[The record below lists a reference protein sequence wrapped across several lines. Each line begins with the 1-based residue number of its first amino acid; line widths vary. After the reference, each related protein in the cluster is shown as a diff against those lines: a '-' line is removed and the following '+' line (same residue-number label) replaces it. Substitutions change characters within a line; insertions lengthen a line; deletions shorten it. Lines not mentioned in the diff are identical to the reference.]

1 MVDLTNKQSKKH
13 NRLARDNEA
22 CIKRTKH
29 STHNNLSTLLNS
41 ALQPHAAVAQTVESP
56 KENHNQRT
64 QLGALKTNSNTITAW
79 PTLERPREKLAN
91 TGAAA
96 LSDAELLA
104 IFLRTG
110 VAGQNAVEL
119 GRALL
124 SHFGSLRARL
134 SASAANLKKIRGMG
148 TAKVAQL
155 HAIGELVQRSL
166 IEELRQS
173 TCFDS
178 PDSVRDYLKLLIGAR
193 SHEVF
198 VCLYLDVRY
207 RLICAKEMSHGTLTH
222 TAVYPRE
229 IAKEALALNAA
240 ALIVAHN
247 HPSGA
252 TEPSAA
258 DRQLTQQLHT
268 ALDLFDIKLLDHFI
282 IAANSILSF
291 SEKGWL

>member
-1 MVDLTNKQSKKH
+1 MLDRTNKQVE
-13 NRLARDNEA
+13 LPEDN
-22 CIKRTKH
+22 
-29 STHNNLSTLLNS
+29 N
-41 ALQPHAAVAQTVESP
+41 
-56 KENHNQRT
+56 NQRA
-64 QLGALKTNSNTITAW
+64 QLRVLKTNNNTITDW
-79 PTLERPREKLAN
+79 PILERPREKLASA
-91 TGAAA
+91 GAAA

-110 VAGQNAVEL
+110 VAGQNAVDL

-124 SHFGSLRARL
+124 SHFGSLRTLL

-148 TAKVAQL
+148 AAKVAQL

-178 PDSVRDYLKLLIGAR
+178 PDSVRDYLKLLLGAR
-193 SHEVF
+193 PYEVF

-207 RLICAKEMSHGTLTH
+207 RLICAKEMSRGTLSH

-291 SEKGWL
+291 SERGWL